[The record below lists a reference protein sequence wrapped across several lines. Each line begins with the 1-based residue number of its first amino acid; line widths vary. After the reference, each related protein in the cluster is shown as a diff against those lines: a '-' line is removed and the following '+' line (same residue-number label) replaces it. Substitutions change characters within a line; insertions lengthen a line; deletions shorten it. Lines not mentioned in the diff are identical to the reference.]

1 MAIWTPTL
9 KTKTKKLREE
19 GLRQVYQVEVPAGK
33 LQEAVHNVFVRLQ
46 LTARVPGF
54 RQGKAPL
61 DVIKKQYA
69 SAAQGEAVDQLIQQV
84 VPEVLKELGVRPVAM
99 PAVGAVSAP
108 PDGTLSFEL
117 HLEVAPKIEP
127 KGYKGIDI
135 SRKEYSVEDK
145 EVESRL
151 RQLQE
156 GNARLEKADAEAVGK
171 DHYVVIDYELVQDGK
186 PVEGGSGRQ
195 ELVDMSSDQTL
206 DGLAAGLAGAKRQ
219 ERREVEVKLEGK
231 PAVCKATVQ
240 EIKVKV
246 LPKLDD
252 EFAKDIGVDS
262 LEKLREELRKL
273 VSRENEERSDRETAL
288 QLEEALLKANKFDV
302 PPTLV
307 EHQLEHMAR
316 RVIARLAGPDKELPQ
331 EQAAKLREELKP
343 QAAKQVR
350 LQLLLS
356 EIARKEGVEATDADF
371 DEELKRAVEAVE
383 DDKRR
388 QQTRDF
394 FTNNKEDILA
404 AIRERKTIRLIR
416 DAAKIKTEKAKAEK
430 A

>member
-9 KTKTKKLREE
+9 KTKAKKLREE

-33 LQEAVHNVFVRLQ
+33 LQEALHNVFVRLQ

-69 SAAQGEAVDQLIQQV
+69 SAARNEAVDQLIQQV
-84 VPEVLKELGVRPVAM
+84 VPEVLKDLDVRPVAI
-99 PAVGAVSAP
+99 PAVGSVSALE
-108 PDGTLSFEL
+108 DGTVSFEL
-117 HLEVAPKIEP
+117 HVEVAPKIEP
-127 KGYKGIDI
+127 KGYKGIDV
-135 SRKEYSVEDK
+135 SRKEYSVEET

-156 GNARLEKADAEAVGK
+156 GNARLEKAEAEAVGK
-171 DHYVVIDYELVQDGK
+171 DHYVVMDYELLQDGK

-219 ERREVEVKLEGK
+219 ETREIEVKLDGR

-240 EIKVKV
+240 EIKVKI

-252 EFAKDIGVDS
+252 EFAKDIGVES

-273 VSRENEERSDRETAL
+273 IARENEERSDREMAL
-288 QLEEALLKANKFDV
+288 QLEEALLKANKFEA

-316 RVIARLAGPDKELPQ
+316 RVTARLVGPDRELPQ
-331 EQAAKLREELKP
+331 EQAGKLREELKP

-371 DEELKRAVEAVE
+371 DEELRRTMEAQ
-383 DDKRR
+383 DDEKRR
-388 QQTRDF
+388 QQTREF

-404 AIRERKTIRLIR
+404 AIRERKTIRMIR
-416 DAAKIKTEKAKAEK
+416 EAAKVKTEKA
-430 A
+430 